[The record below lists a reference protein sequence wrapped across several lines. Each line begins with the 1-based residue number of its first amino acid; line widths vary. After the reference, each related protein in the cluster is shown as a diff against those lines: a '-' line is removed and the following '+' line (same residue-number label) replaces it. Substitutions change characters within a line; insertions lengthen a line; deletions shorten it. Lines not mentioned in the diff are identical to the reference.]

1 MDEERLQGRLQELIL
16 AMSLER
22 QEAIARR
29 TDELLT
35 AWQAF
40 EPAPL
45 APFTPSMAALS
56 WLTLARDAVQD
67 IRRSDALPQEDPLQV
82 DPLQEDPLPEDS
94 SPADSSPEDSS
105 QGDQRPEDPSQGE
118 AISPEATGA
127 PSSDVVLLAD
137 DAQFTAQAE
146 SAADTASA
154 GQAVPPTAGEA
165 DVVTIDGEI
174 VMVALLSGGT
184 ADDEP
189 APAMAGAGQPGA
201 AAAEMD
207 DGVSAVVFT
216 EAINFNND
224 DLSFPMISPFEGD
237 DASAALARAVSEG
250 LALRTEHKP
259 KARDKNGAIPITV
272 HPGSISAHMGPPTSG
287 TRLSSP

>member
-1 MDEERLQGRLQELIL
+1 
-16 AMSLER
+16 MSLER
-22 QEAIARR
+22 QEAIAHR

-56 WLTLARDAVQD
+56 WLTLARGAVQD
-67 IRRSDALPQEDPLQV
+67 IRRSDALPQEDPLQ
-82 DPLQEDPLPEDS
+82 EDS
-94 SPADSSPEDSS
+94 SPEDSPLADSSPEDS
-105 QGDQRPEDPSQGE
+105 PQGE
-118 AISPEATGA
+118 AISPEAPGA

-137 DAQFTAQAE
+137 DVQFTAQAE
-146 SAADTASA
+146 STADTASA

-272 HPGSISAHMGPPTSG
+272 HPGSIPAHMGPPTSG